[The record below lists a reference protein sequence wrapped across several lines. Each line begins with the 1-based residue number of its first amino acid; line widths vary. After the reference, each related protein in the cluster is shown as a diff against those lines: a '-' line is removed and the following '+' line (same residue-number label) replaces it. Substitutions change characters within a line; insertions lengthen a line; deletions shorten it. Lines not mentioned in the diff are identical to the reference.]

1 MLRYYFFFCL
11 IVLIPSAHGQ
21 LLVARDTISVIEN
34 NYTLKMPWG
43 NGLNYANLSSMD
55 VNFDGKKDIVAF
67 DRLNQFATGRFR
79 CYINVGNAGQTSYSA
94 CPECSYYFPQ
104 VSNWA
109 ILRDYNC
116 DGKEDIFCWTN
127 AGIKVFK
134 NVSVAPTLSFTLIKS
149 LINTDV
155 NPSGTPFLINLY
167 ASSNGLPAISD
178 IDGDGDLDVLTF
190 APLGST
196 VQYHKNLSVET
207 YGNCS
212 SDSLIYE
219 LNDKCWGKFSEGGC
233 LVVFNQSCEP
243 VKGVMDS
250 VAEKTYHSGATL
262 MAFDSDGDGDK
273 DVILGDI
280 ACNIA
285 EYLHNTGSATSA
297 LMTDTTKL
305 YPNFPNKN
313 TTAQIKINNFPSAYY
328 LDADGDNK
336 SDLIVSPNSFG
347 SENYKNIWLYKNTS
361 STNTVNFQ
369 FVKNNFLQ
377 DEMIEVGQNSY
388 PVVFDYNADG
398 KKDLLVGNF
407 GYYVNNSLKAQLTLY
422 ENIGTLAQPAYS
434 LITRDYAGISTYSL
448 NNAMPTVGDVDN
460 DGDTDILIGT
470 SNGKIHWLQNAGG
483 VGNPC
488 NFSTLSLN
496 AFSFTTFYSVA
507 APQLFDIDA
516 DGKLD
521 LLIGNKDGG
530 IAYYKNTGSGTP
542 LVPSFSLITNFF
554 GAVNV
559 KGNSTLYGSDGYS
572 APYFYKDGSTVK
584 LLVGSINGNI
594 FHYVVSSNIN
604 TPFILINTT
613 TNNFNEGGQS
623 TICFEDINNDNKPDL
638 LVGNASGGLSFFS
651 SNSPLVNIHTIRQND
666 LAQNL
671 SIYPNPSNAFLT
683 FQIDNLSFDNAHI
696 SITDVLGKE
705 ILTSSGQSNVLTLSI
720 ESLNKGIYFAKVTVT
735 SKSQHT
741 NATKKII
748 KN

>member
-1 MLRYYFFFCL
+1 MSSY
-11 IVLIPSAHGQ
+11 AQ
-21 LLVARDTISVIEN
+21 LLVARDTINVIEN

-43 NGLNYANLSSMD
+43 NGLNYANVSSMD

-79 CYINVGNAGQTSYSA
+79 CFINIGNAGQTSYSA

-109 ILRDYNC
+109 VLRDYNC
-116 DGKEDIFCWTN
+116 DGKEDIFCWTS
-127 AGIKVFK
+127 AGIKVYK

-149 LINTDV
+149 LIYSDV
-155 NPSGTPFLINLY
+155 NPSGTPFLVNLY

-178 IDGDGDLDVLTF
+178 MDGDGDLDVLTF
-190 APLGST
+190 APQGAM
-196 VQYHKNLSVET
+196 VEYHKNLSVET
-207 YGNCS
+207 NGNCT

-219 LNDKCWGKFSEGGC
+219 LADNCWGKFSEGGC
-233 LVVFNQSCEP
+233 SVVFNQSCAP
-243 VKGVMDS
+243 VKGVLGS
-250 VAEKTYHSGATL
+250 VTEKTYHSGATL
-262 MAFDSDGDGDK
+262 MAFDRDGDGDK
-273 DVILGDI
+273 DIILGDI
-280 ACNIA
+280 ACNVA
-285 EYLHNTGSATSA
+285 EYLNNTGSATNA
-297 LMTDTTKL
+297 LITDTTKL

-313 TTAQIKINNFPSAYY
+313 TTTQIKINNFPSVYY

-336 SDLIVSPNSFG
+336 NDLIVSPNSFG

-369 FVKNNFLQ
+369 FVKDNFLQ

-398 KKDLLVGNF
+398 KKDLLIGNF
-407 GYYVNNSLKAQLTLY
+407 GYYVNNSLKAQLTFY

-434 LITRDYAGISTYSL
+434 LITRDYASFSTYSL

-470 SNGKIHWLQNAGG
+470 SNGQIHWLKNAGG

-488 NFSTLSLN
+488 NFSALSIN

-507 APQLFDIDA
+507 APQLFDVDA

-521 LLIGNKDGG
+521 LLIGNKNGS

-542 LVPSFSLITNFF
+542 LTPTFSLITNFF

-559 KGNSTLYGSDGYS
+559 KGNSSLYGLDGYA
-572 APYFYKDGSTVK
+572 APYFYKDGSTTK

-594 FHYVVSSNIN
+594 FHYEVPSNVN

-638 LVGNASGGLSFFS
+638 FVGNASGGLSFFS
-651 SNSPLVNIHTIRQND
+651 SNSPLVTIREVNQNN
-666 LAQNL
+666 LAQYL
-671 SIYPNPSNAFLT
+671 SVYPNPSSSILT
-683 FQIDNLSFDNAHI
+683 FQIDNLSFENAHI

-705 ILTSSGQSNVLTLSI
+705 ILRFSGQSNVQAISI
-720 ESLNKGIYFAKVTVT
+720 ESLNKGVYFAKVTVT
-735 SKSQHT
+735 SKSQSIAT
-741 NATKKII
+741 TKKII
-748 KN
+748 KD

>member
-1 MLRYYFFFCL
+1 MSSY
-11 IVLIPSAHGQ
+11 AQ
-21 LLVARDTISVIEN
+21 LLVARDTINVIEN

-43 NGLNYANLSSMD
+43 NGLNYANVSSMD

-79 CYINVGNAGQTSYSA
+79 CFINIGNAGQTSYSA

-109 ILRDYNC
+109 VLRDYNC
-116 DGKEDIFCWTN
+116 DGKEDIFCWTS
-127 AGIKVFK
+127 AGIKVYK

-149 LINTDV
+149 LIYSDV
-155 NPSGTPFLINLY
+155 NPSGTPFLVNLY

-178 IDGDGDLDVLTF
+178 MDGDGDLDVLTF
-190 APLGST
+190 APQGAM
-196 VQYHKNLSVET
+196 VEYHKNLSVET
-207 YGNCS
+207 NGNCT

-219 LNDKCWGKFSEGGC
+219 LADNCWGKFSEGGC
-233 LVVFNQSCEP
+233 SVVFNQSCAP
-243 VKGVMDS
+243 VKGVLGS
-250 VAEKTYHSGATL
+250 VTEKTYHSGATL
-262 MAFDSDGDGDK
+262 MAFDRDGDGDK
-273 DVILGDI
+273 DIILGDI
-280 ACNIA
+280 ACNVA
-285 EYLHNTGSATSA
+285 EYLNNTGSATNA
-297 LMTDTTKL
+297 LITDTTKL

-313 TTAQIKINNFPSAYY
+313 TTTQIKINNFPSAYY

-336 SDLIVSPNSFG
+336 NDLIVSPNSFG

-369 FVKNNFLQ
+369 FVKDNFLQ

-398 KKDLLVGNF
+398 KKDLLIGNF

-434 LITRDYAGISTYSL
+434 LITRDYASISTYSL

-470 SNGKIHWLQNAGG
+470 SNGQIHWLKNAGG

-488 NFSTLSLN
+488 NFSALSVN

-521 LLIGNKDGG
+521 LLIGNKNGS
-530 IAYYKNTGSGTP
+530 IAYYKNTGSSTP
-542 LVPSFSLITNFF
+542 LTPTFSLITNFF

-559 KGNSTLYGSDGYS
+559 KGNSSLYGLDGYA
-572 APYFYKDGSTVK
+572 APYFYKDGSTTK

-594 FHYVVSSNIN
+594 FHYEVPSNIN
-604 TPFILINTT
+604 TPFILTNTT

-638 LVGNASGGLSFFS
+638 FVGNASGGLSFFS
-651 SNSPLVNIHTIRQND
+651 SNSPLVTIREVNQNN
-666 LAQNL
+666 LAQYL
-671 SIYPNPSNAFLT
+671 SIYPNPSSSILT
-683 FQIDNLSFDNAHI
+683 FQIDNLSFENAHI

-705 ILTSSGQSNVLTLSI
+705 ILRFSGQSNVQAISI
-720 ESLNKGIYFAKVTVT
+720 ESLNKGVYFAKVTVT
-735 SKSQHT
+735 SKSQSIT
-741 NATKKII
+741 TTKKII
-748 KN
+748 KD